1 MEVHMT
7 TEVLAPIEGP
17 SAWYGPDMVSRP
29 DEWLHQLSAA
39 EVTEINDAVD
49 ALSKDGTSLLE
60 VSRDNFPLPTL
71 AAVLDNIQ
79 DEVVNGRGFVLIRG
93 LPVDSYT
100 IEEAAL
106 AYLGIGSY
114 FGWAIPQNA
123 KGHVLGH
130 VRDIGLDPDNPEH
143 RLYGTKARH
152 LFHTDSCDIVGLLC
166 LQIAKSGGQ
175 SKIAS
180 SVTVYNEMVKRRPD
194 LVGVMMEPFVTDRK
208 GEIPEGKGPFYE
220 MPIFNPYG
228 GYLTTT
234 YNRDFIIAAQR
245 FDEVPRLTDDQV
257 AAMDLADELAG
268 SDEIRLDMDFRRGD
282 MQFIH
287 NHQVL
292 HARTP
297 YEDYP
302 EPERKRHLLRLWLA
316 PPNCRPLAPVI
327 AERFGSIEQGTAR
340 GGIRV
345 PGQTLQAPLQPE

>member
-1 MEVHMT
+1 MT
-7 TEVLAPIEGP
+7 TEVLAPVEGP
-17 SAWYGPDMVSRP
+17 SAWYGPDMVARS
-29 DEWLHQLSAA
+29 DEWLYELSEEEVAEIDAA
-39 EVTEINDAVD
+39 VAALMASDTDLLDVD
-49 ALSKDGTSLLE
+49 RESF
-60 VSRDNFPLPTL
+60 RLPTL
-71 AAVLDNIQ
+71 AKELDRIQ
-79 DEVVNGRGFVLIRG
+79 DEVVDGRGFVLIRG
-93 LPVDSYT
+93 LPVESYT

-130 VRDIGLDPDNPEH
+130 VRDIGLDPNNPEH
-143 RLYGTKARH
+143 RLYGTTARH

-166 LQIAKSGGQ
+166 LQTARSGGQ

-180 SVTVYNEMVKRRPD
+180 SVTVYNEMLKQRPD
-194 LVGVMMEPFVTDRK
+194 LVRVMMQPFYTDRK

-234 YNRDFIIAAQR
+234 YNRDFITAAQR
-245 FDEVPRLTDDQV
+245 FDEVPGLREDQT
-257 AAMDLADELAG
+257 AAMDLADEIAAG
-268 SDEIRLDMDFRRGD
+268 DEVRLDMDFRRGD

-292 HARTP
+292 HSRTP
-297 YEDYP
+297 YEDYD

-316 PPNCRPLAPVI
+316 PPNCRPLAPAI
-327 AERFGSIEQGTAR
+327 EERFGSIEQGTAR

-345 PGQTLQAPLQPE
+345 PGQTLVAPLQPE

>member
-1 MEVHMT
+1 MDT
-7 TEVLAPIEGP
+7 KVLTPIEGP
-17 SAWYGPDMVSRP
+17 SAWYGPDM
-29 DEWLHQLSAA
+29 AA
-39 EVTEINDAVD
+39 EPTQWLYELDAAAIAEIDDAVA
-49 ALSKDGTSLLE
+49 ALTAANTPPLE
-60 VSRDNFPLPTL
+60 VGKENFPLPTL
-71 AAVLDNIQ
+71 GRSLEGIQ

-93 LPVDSYT
+93 LPVDTYT

-106 AYLGIGSY
+106 AYLGIGAY

-143 RLYGTKARH
+143 RLYGTTARH

-166 LQIAKSGGQ
+166 LQTAKSGGQ

-180 SVTVYNEMVKRRPD
+180 SVTVYNEMLERRPD
-194 LVGVMMEPFVTDRK
+194 LVAVMMEPFVTDRK
-208 GEIPEGKGPFYE
+208 GEIPEGKGPHYE

-234 YNRDFIIAAQR
+234 YNRDFITAAQR
-245 FDEVPRLTDDQV
+245 FDEVPRLTDEQI

-292 HARTP
+292 HSRTP

-316 PPNCRPLAPVI
+316 PPNGRPLAPVI
-327 AERFGSIEQGTAR
+327 GERFGSIEQGTPR

-345 PGQTLQAPLQPE
+345 PGQALKAPLQPE

>member
-1 MEVHMT
+1 MDT
-7 TEVLAPIEGP
+7 KVLTPIEGP
-17 SAWYGPDMVSRP
+17 SAWYGRDMTAEP
-29 DEWLHQLSAA
+29 AEWLYELDAA
-39 EVTEINDAVD
+39 AIADIEDAVA
-49 ALSKDGTSLLE
+49 ALTAANTPLLE
-60 VSRDNFPLPTL
+60 VGKENFPLPTVSRAL
-71 AAVLDNIQ
+71 EGIQ

-93 LPVDSYT
+93 LPVDTYT

-143 RLYGTKARH
+143 RLYGTTARH

-166 LQIAKSGGQ
+166 LQTAKSGGQ

-180 SVTVYNEMVKRRPD
+180 SVTVYNEMLERRPD
-194 LVGVMMEPFVTDRK
+194 LVAVMMEPFVTDRK
-208 GEIPEGKGPFYE
+208 GEIPEGKGPHYE

-234 YNRDFIIAAQR
+234 YNRDFITAAQR
-245 FDEVPRLTDDQV
+245 FDEVPRLTDEQI

-292 HARTP
+292 HSRTP

-316 PPNCRPLAPVI
+316 PPNGRPLAPVI
-327 AERFGSIEQGTAR
+327 GERFGSIEQGTPR

-345 PGQTLQAPLQPE
+345 PGQALKAPLQPE

>member
-1 MEVHMT
+1 MT
-7 TEVLAPIEGP
+7 IDLLAPITGP
-17 SAWYGPDMVSRP
+17 SAWYGPNMVDRS
-29 DEWLHQLSAA
+29 DEWLYELSESDIAEIDAA
-39 EVTEINDAVD
+39 VA
-49 ALSKDGTSLLE
+49 ALAESETPILE
-60 VSRDNFPLPTL
+60 VGRENFLLATL
-71 AAVLDNIQ
+71 GKQLDEIQ

-93 LPVDSYT
+93 LPVDRYT

-106 AYLGIGSY
+106 AYFGIGSY

-130 VRDIGLDPDNPEH
+130 VRDIGLDPNNPEH
-143 RLYGTKARH
+143 RIYGTRARH
-152 LFHTDSCDIVGLLC
+152 LYHTDSCDIVGLLC
-166 LQIAKSGGQ
+166 LQTAKSGGQ

-180 SVTVYNEMVKRRPD
+180 SVTVYNEMLQRRPD
-194 LVGVMMEPFVTDRK
+194 LVEVMAQPFYTDRK
-208 GEIPEGKGPFYE
+208 GEIPEGKGPYYE
-220 MPIFNPYG
+220 MPIFNPYE

-234 YNRDFIIAAQR
+234 YNRDFITAAQR
-245 FDEVPRLTDDQV
+245 FDEVPRLTDEQIE
-257 AAMDLADELAG
+257 AMDLADELAD

-297 YEDYP
+297 YEDYD

-327 AERFGSIEQGTAR
+327 AERFGNIEAGPSR

-345 PGQTLQAPLQPE
+345 PGQMLSAPLEPE

>member
-1 MEVHMT
+1 MAE
-7 TEVLAPIEGP
+7 E
-17 SAWYGPDMVSRP
+17 PDQ
-29 DEWLHQLSAA
+29 WLYELDAA
-39 EVTEINDAVD
+39 AIAEIDDAVA
-49 ALSKDGTSLLE
+49 ALTAANTPLLE
-60 VSRDNFPLPTL
+60 VGKENFPLPTL
-71 AAVLDNIQ
+71 GRALDGIQ

-93 LPVDSYT
+93 LPVDNYA

-114 FGWAIPQNA
+114 FGWAIPQNG

-143 RLYGTKARH
+143 RIYGTTARH

-166 LQIAKSGGQ
+166 LQTARSGGQ

-180 SVTVYNEMVKRRPD
+180 SVTVYNEMLERRPD
-194 LVGVMMEPFVTDRK
+194 LVAVMMEPFVTDRK
-208 GEIPEGKGPFYE
+208 GEIPEGKGPHYE

-234 YNRDFIIAAQR
+234 YNRDFITAAQR
-245 FDEVPRLTDDQV
+245 FDEVPRLTDEQV

-292 HARTP
+292 HSRTP

-302 EPERKRHLLRLWLA
+302 EPERKRHLLRLWLS
-316 PPNCRPLAPVI
+316 PPNGRPLAPVI

-345 PGQTLQAPLQPE
+345 PGQTLKAPLQPE

>member
-1 MEVHMT
+1 MDT
-7 TEVLAPIEGP
+7 KVLTPIEGP
-17 SAWYGPDMVSRP
+17 SAWYGAAMAEEPDQ
-29 DEWLHQLSAA
+29 WLYELDAA
-39 EVTEINDAVD
+39 AIAEIDDAVA
-49 ALSKDGTSLLE
+49 ALTAANTPLLE
-60 VSRDNFPLPTL
+60 VGKENFPLPTL
-71 AAVLDNIQ
+71 GRALDGIQ

-93 LPVDSYT
+93 LPVDAYT

-114 FGWAIPQNA
+114 FGWAIPQNG

-143 RLYGTKARH
+143 RLYGTTARH

-166 LQIAKSGGQ
+166 LQTARSGGQ

-180 SVTVYNEMVKRRPD
+180 SVTVYNEMLERRPD
-194 LVGVMMEPFVTDRK
+194 LVAVMMEPFVTDRK
-208 GEIPEGKGPFYE
+208 GEIPEGKGPHYE

-234 YNRDFIIAAQR
+234 YNRDFITAAQR
-245 FDEVPRLTDDQV
+245 FDEVPRLTDEQV

-292 HARTP
+292 HSRTP

-302 EPERKRHLLRLWLA
+302 EPDRKRHLLRLWLS
-316 PPNCRPLAPVI
+316 PPNGRPLAPVI

-345 PGQTLQAPLQPE
+345 PGQTLKAPLQPE